1 MELRGLTINDRHGH
15 SRTFLLYQDISL
27 VWKSENVSSSL
38 LAIIHLTDNLH
49 HGLVVNCDS
58 DIRVVGQ
65 TVEVVC
71 LCDGA
76 VRTGQLL
83 TDSAAGS
90 ERRRCVHT
98 ALYGSTLTHLLL
110 SGHHPHLSLGDIHQ
124 WTDYPHPTLALSP
137 LRPMQADIRVSCLC
151 RRSNIAPDGLASQHP
166 HSPQHMLM

>member
-58 DIRVVGQ
+58 DIRVVGE

-76 VRTGQLL
+76 
-83 TDSAAGS
+83 
-90 ERRRCVHT
+90 
-98 ALYGSTLTHLLL
+98 
-110 SGHHPHLSLGDIHQ
+110 
-124 WTDYPHPTLALSP
+124 PTF
-137 LRPMQADIRVSCLC
+137 
-151 RRSNIAPDGLASQHP
+151 N
-166 HSPQHMLM
+166 